1 MDKLSH
7 RYHRFPIEV
16 VIVLSPC
23 AEDDAQA

>member
-23 AEDDAQA
+23 AEDDAQV